1 MNSDV
6 IAFVHAKG
14 TSERVPYKN
23 MRVLGDKPLFC
34 HAITNA
40 LNSKLVTQV
49 VIDSESDEI
58 LTIGRK
64 YGAVPLKRP
73 VELATN
79 LTTGDD
85 LAYWQA
91 SQYPNSMIVLQVI
104 PTSPFL
110 LPSSLDR
117 AIRMISELGLDSVA
131 GVFAEVL
138 YEWTNGKPG
147 YLRAD
152 GSVPN
157 SSELCPVVYETTG
170 LYVNRTHAVL
180 ANGRRMNVH
189 SCAPLY
195 LSRLE
200 AVDINTLEDF
210 EFAQIVWRGLGGC
223 YEKNMR
229 TKLIC

>member
-1 MNSDV
+1 MSLNSDV

-40 LNSKLVTQV
+40 LNSTLVTQV

-58 LTIGRK
+58 LTIGRE
-64 YGAVPLKRP
+64 YGAIPLKRP
-73 VELATN
+73 FELATN
-79 LTTGDD
+79 MATGDD

-91 SQYPNSMIVLQVI
+91 SKYPNSAIVLQVV

-117 AIRMISELGLDSVA
+117 AIIMISEQGPDSVI

-152 GSVPN
+152 GSIPN
-157 SSELCPVVYETTG
+157 SSELRPVVYETTG

-180 ANGRRMNVH
+180 ANRRRVNIH
-189 SCAPLY
+189 SCALLY

-200 AVDINTLEDF
+200 AMDINTQEDF
-210 EFAQIVWRGLGGC
+210 ELAQIVWRGLRG
-223 YEKNMR
+223 
-229 TKLIC
+229 